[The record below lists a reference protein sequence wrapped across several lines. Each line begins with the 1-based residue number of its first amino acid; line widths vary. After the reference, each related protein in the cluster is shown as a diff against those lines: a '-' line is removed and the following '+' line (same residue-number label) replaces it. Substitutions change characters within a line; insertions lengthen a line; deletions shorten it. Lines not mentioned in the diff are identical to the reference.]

1 MEQVKIITNFCPN
14 EVTASGTNE
23 WLEKMA
29 GKIIVKDRILNGD
42 YDYLVIFYEPV
53 PTVKVKSFENKDD
66 DTINQWL
73 ASQKKEATER
83 SGMFRV
89 VQSTL
94 SVSIEPGMSKTV
106 TQIFYEE
113 L

>member
-1 MEQVKIITNFCPN
+1 MEKIEIFAGSTLY
-14 EVTASGTNE
+14 TASK
-23 WLEKMA
+23 WLEEMA
-29 GKIIVKDRILNGD
+29 GKIVINQRIFDPSSLQ
-42 YDYLVIFYEPV
+42 LMIFYEPV

-89 VQSTL
+89 VHSTL
-94 SVSIEPGMSKTV
+94 SVSMEPGMSKEV

>member
-1 MEQVKIITNFCPN
+1 MEKIEIFAGATLYSASNF
-14 EVTASGTNE
+14 
-23 WLEKMA
+23 LEEMA
-29 GKIIVKDRILNGD
+29 EKIVIKQRIFDPSSQQLI
-42 YDYLVIFYEPV
+42 IFYEQV

-66 DTINQWL
+66 DTINHWL
-73 ASQKKEATER
+73 ASQKKEAAGR

-89 VQSTL
+89 VQCLL
-94 SVSIEPGMSKTV
+94 SVSMEPGMSKTV